1 MSARQTSSIYSDIFE
16 LDDLLYRISKQADEQ
31 HGEAISSLEKE
42 KGILKIEIAAL
53 QNFCGTVHDT
63 LQRIGEQVTRLKQGL
78 DKTVSSMKTD
88 RIRYLANCTA
98 F

>member
-31 HGEAISSLEKE
+31 HREAISSLEQE
-42 KGILKIEIAAL
+42 KSILKIEIAAL
-53 QNFCGTVHDT
+53 KNSCETIHDT
-63 LQRIGEQVTRLKQGL
+63 LQRIREQVTRLKQGL
-78 DKTVSSMKTD
+78 DKTMSSMKTD
-88 RIRYLANCTA
+88 RINYLANCTA